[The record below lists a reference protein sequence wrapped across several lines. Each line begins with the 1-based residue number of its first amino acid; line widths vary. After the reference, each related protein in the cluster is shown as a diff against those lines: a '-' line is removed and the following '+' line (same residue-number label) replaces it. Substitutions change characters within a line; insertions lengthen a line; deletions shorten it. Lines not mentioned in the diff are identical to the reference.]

1 MQCTEDRAVIY
12 TDKGKASQFPFSTDI
27 YIYYIL
33 YYNIYSLVQLVTLLL
48 VLATILATTRQC
60 GEAKRLL
67 LVTLSY

>member
-27 YIYYIL
+27 Y
-33 YYNIYSLVQLVTLLL
+33 SLVQLVTLLL

-60 GEAKRLL
+60 REAKRLL
-67 LVTLSY
+67 LLTLSY